1 MATCGWCDDCTMAR
15 LTGQRVVIRSLRLDD
30 LEPVVMGRT
39 KLAEQGS
46 LTDHPDYEHLRAQLP
61 HWSDLRD
68 GRVNLGVEVD
78 GRLVGEIQ
86 TFQPVDRPAGPAA
99 AVCEVGLSLYDAV
112 DRGRGLGAEAMQ
124 LFVDWLF
131 GQGVEQ
137 VQGSTAPTNL
147 PMRGVF
153 ERVGFTRE
161 YEGRSTEPKVVRY
174 RLRRPEEQSM

>member
-1 MATCGWCDDCTMAR
+1 MAR

-86 TFQPVDRPAGPAA
+86 TFQPDDRPAGPGA

-112 DRGRGLGAEAMQ
+112 DRGRWQ
-124 LFVDWLF
+124 TV
-131 GQGVEQ
+131 
-137 VQGSTAPTNL
+137 APTAETGAVTDPPAVADGGSASAADRQLSCCTPSGTARRL
-147 PMRGVF
+147 PR
-153 ERVGFTRE
+153 
-161 YEGRSTEPKVVRY
+161 
-174 RLRRPEEQSM
+174 